1 MEAQAG
7 RNLEPEQPLGHLLV
21 KSRPRQKLPTQS
33 RTVHLLETPPSPA
46 PPRLQLMAAAAPYPV
61 PPPSSSSS
69 RPGLS
74 SSPPRSNPWGETE
87 LDVEGRRDRGRE
99 GGALGS
105 WAFSVSV
112 AAAAAH
118 LAFHVGEGSVDATR
132 SRVTDGRSV
141 MPGQCQCQSTGTR
154 HLPPPAAI
162 KLTTH

>member
-1 MEAQAG
+1 MYIDQQKCYTTTHVCFKNTWISVHRIFTSVCMRPSDLPSQAAAGSPVGEEQAEAEAADAEQDGPPPRDPAIAG
-7 RNLEPEQPLGHLLV
+7 
-21 KSRPRQKLPTQS
+21 SAS
-33 RTVHLLETPPSPA
+33 SPA
-46 PPRLQLMAAAAPYPV
+46 HGCRCAVSCASPQQLV
-61 PPPSSSSS
+61 S

-132 SRVTDGRSV
+132 SRATDGR
-141 MPGQCQCQSTGTR
+141 
-154 HLPPPAAI
+154 
-162 KLTTH
+162 